1 MQYDKFITQ
10 VQQRAGFS
18 APAEAVL
25 ATRATLETLGERL
38 SRVETRQFATQRPG
52 RRFPGR

>member
-1 MQYDKFITQ
+1 
-10 VQQRAGFS
+10 
-18 APAEAVL
+18 VL